1 MSKWD
6 FKEMNVNHVWKAMF
20 KATFG
25 MLFFLVCTA
34 DKSSKAL
41 SWELLK
47 IVGIKCQL
55 VLVWCEKGKTVAIC
69 GDLDLPG
76 LSSRYSLSNFFAVF
90 LLWLVLQFSEW
101 GCSNIVK
108 EFREQS
114 MESSTD
120 QTPKSTKV
128 MPSFTVKWKCC
139 EQTEQ
144 TKLIMQLS
152 NGHPKLRRIRH
163 FSSLPFL

>member
-1 MSKWD
+1 MEHRFIFEEPIDKIENPGGVYKVRKKGLYGPFKVPSALLHSLVILESVFNIFQMSKWD

-69 GDLDLPG
+69 GDLDLLG
-76 LSSRYSLSNFFAVF
+76 LSSRYSLSNFFCGFSFVTGFAVF
-90 LLWLVLQFSEW
+90 WMRLF
-101 GCSNIVK
+101 
-108 EFREQS
+108 
-114 MESSTD
+114 
-120 QTPKSTKV
+120 
-128 MPSFTVKWKCC
+128 
-139 EQTEQ
+139 
-144 TKLIMQLS
+144 
-152 NGHPKLRRIRH
+152 
-163 FSSLPFL
+163 